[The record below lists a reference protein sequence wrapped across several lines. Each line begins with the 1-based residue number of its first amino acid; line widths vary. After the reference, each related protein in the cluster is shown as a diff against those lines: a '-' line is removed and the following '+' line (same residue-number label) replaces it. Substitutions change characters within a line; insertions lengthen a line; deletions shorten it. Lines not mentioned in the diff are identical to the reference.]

1 MLPERVIW
9 TEGMGVSPV
18 HFQQQ
23 DRHVDAQLR
32 MRGAM
37 LKPHAWG
44 FTEFLIDEQY
54 LNLGKVVLSKAAGML
69 PDGTLFEIGHG
80 QPPLSLDIVPGLTG
94 KRIMLTLPMA
104 VEGGAETRD
113 EETSGLSTRYI
124 RTPLRIRDHN
134 AYKEKNSSETGI
146 LCGRFDMRLMFEEDS
161 DLKGYVTMPVA
172 HVVECRQ
179 DKSVLLDKEFMPT
192 FLHLEGSPTLT
203 GYLREIIGLLTH
215 RADHIANRVSSA
227 GQTGTAELGDFML
240 LQCLNRMEPLFRHL
254 DRTPG
259 LHPEEF
265 YRLLLSLAG
274 ELSTF
279 SERGKRPNDLADYD
293 HGAQYHCFPA
303 LMEQA
308 RYALSMVL
316 EQHAVLLSLQQRKN
330 NVQLAPIH
338 DKNLLSTALFVL
350 VAQADMDQESLRAL
364 LPKQIKIGTP
374 ENIRELVNT
383 HLPGVKIHPMPV
395 APRQIPFHAGK
406 SYFQLDFTSQQRA
419 QLEAS
424 TGCALHVSG
433 TFPGLILQLWAIKE

>member
-54 LNLGKVVLSKAAGML
+54 LSLGKVVLSKAAGML

-80 QPPLSLDIVPGLTG
+80 QPPLSLDIAPGLTG
-94 KRIMLTLPMA
+94 KRIMLALPMA

-134 AYKEKNSSETGI
+134 AYKEKNSSETSI

-192 FLHLEGSPTLT
+192 FCTW
-203 GYLREIIGLLTH
+203 
-215 RADHIANRVSSA
+215 RARPRSRAICARSSA
-227 GQTGTAELGDFML
+227 
-240 LQCLNRMEPLFRHL
+240 C
-254 DRTPG
+254 
-259 LHPEEF
+259 
-265 YRLLLSLAG
+265 
-274 ELSTF
+274 
-279 SERGKRPNDLADYD
+279 
-293 HGAQYHCFPA
+293 
-303 LMEQA
+303 
-308 RYALSMVL
+308 
-316 EQHAVLLSLQQRKN
+316 
-330 NVQLAPIH
+330 
-338 DKNLLSTALFVL
+338 
-350 VAQADMDQESLRAL
+350 
-364 LPKQIKIGTP
+364 
-374 ENIRELVNT
+374 
-383 HLPGVKIHPMPV
+383 
-395 APRQIPFHAGK
+395 
-406 SYFQLDFTSQQRA
+406 
-419 QLEAS
+419 
-424 TGCALHVSG
+424 
-433 TFPGLILQLWAIKE
+433 